1 MIKAAIQVP
10 SHMTLHMKQDELQ
23 DYVLSSLAN
32 HISHEISKKMTVD
45 KQYDPMTDTITY
57 TGSIT
62 TGQNTIT
69 VSGFNGTSGA
79 TVSSSP
85 NNYSQINLRVVEY
98 TKGGKVTR
106 VELQRYD
113 DSNNDWFKI
122 PRVQIEE

>member
-1 MIKAAIQVP
+1 MIKAAIQIP

-69 VSGFNGTSGA
+69 VSGFNGVSGA

-98 TKGGKVTR
+98 TKNGKVTR
-106 VELQRYD
+106 VELQKYD
-113 DSNNDWFKI
+113 ESNNDWLKI
-122 PRVQIEE
+122 PRLQIEE